1 MPAEP
6 HGGRDRQNPS
16 STSRSAPTAIRSS
29 PAVRNSWILRA
40 VSSVSRRSSGRSPSP
55 AGNSSRRRGERS
67 PRLNLQ
73 PLSPFAPSRQ
83 RTAAPRADLA
93 AILCQRRRSRC
104 STANRR
110 RGCHSVSCPLSESL
124 GGSEVA
130 GPVLVMHGQRNARLL
145 LQPPPRPLVVPA
157 TAATRRPPRH
167 GVAHVGS
174 GGLAAAAPRPALL
187 ESRRLGLRGDSR

>member
-6 HGGRDRQNPS
+6 LGGRDRPNPS

-29 PAVRNSWILRA
+29 PAVRNSWIPRA

-73 PLSPFAPSRQ
+73 PLSPFEPSRQ

-93 AILCQRRRSRC
+93 AILRPRRRSRC
-104 STANRR
+104 STADRR

-130 GPVLVMHGQRNARLL
+130 GPVLVKLGELILRKRLGWEKIQRAGCRLVEHRAQYRHVVAERLPRCRRRHDDDVSAGQRA
-145 LQPPPRPLVVPA
+145 
-157 TAATRRPPRH
+157 
-167 GVAHVGS
+167 
-174 GGLAAAAPRPALL
+174 
-187 ESRRLGLRGDSR
+187 